1 MFEQA
6 PRPVIWAAALTV
18 FNAVVGFAVAAV
30 WPDIDDRGTLIV
42 VGGVLTLL
50 MLGAT
55 LWLWRR
61 AKWGGIA
68 FIAIN
73 AVNALSALPAL
84 FAGDAA
90 FALDFAR
97 ISQVDEHHSV
107 VAVQRHRVCRRHG
120 LIGHNRGM
128 GIAIP
133 FGRFT

>member
-90 FALDFAR
+90 FAVIGV
-97 ISQVDEHHSV
+97 ISALLSV
-107 VAVQRHRVCRRHG
+107 A
-120 LIGHNRGM
+120 
-128 GIAIP
+128 AIVFVLRP
-133 FGRFT
+133 EAKPYWS